1 MSDEVREAINGG
13 HTEMAPTGI
22 DGLDDVLG
30 GGLQRRRLYLVE
42 GVPGSGKTTLALQ
55 FLRTAV
61 ARGEG
66 VLYVT
71 LSETLEELNSVAA
84 SHGWSLDGVLVHEM
98 MPSEGVLDPD
108 EQSTMFHPSEIE
120 LAQTTRS
127 ILADVDRHNPTCVV
141 IDSLSEL
148 RMLSGSPLRYRRQI
162 LALKQYFAS
171 RGCIVILLDDMTGAD
186 EPDVQVQSIVHAV
199 VRLEQLNPEYGSDRR
214 RLRIVK
220 YRAQNFRGGYHDYC
234 IRRGGLQVFPRLV
247 AAEHRQAL
255 SRGKLESG
263 IREFD
268 ALMGGGIEQGTSTL
282 FVGAAG
288 TGKSTLAA
296 QFAAAAASRGQHA
309 ACFIFDESTA
319 TLLTRTAQL
328 GIPLAEGVEKG
339 LVTIRPVDPAELS
352 PGELVHQV
360 RLAVERDNAVLVV
373 IDSLNG
379 YLNAMPG
386 ERYLAIQLHEL
397 LAYLSQRNVA
407 TILVAAH
414 QGLIGQMTVTVD
426 ATYLADAVVLLRF
439 FEARGEIRQALSV
452 VKKRGGSHE
461 RTIREFGFE
470 NGAIKVGEAL
480 RKFRGVLTGVPVY
493 EGADAPLIKEHG
505 H

>member
-1 MSDEVREAINGG
+1 MPDAAQRETRTRETAIV
-13 HTEMAPTGI
+13 PVGI
-22 DGLDDVLG
+22 EGLDDVLG

-42 GVPGSGKTTLALQ
+42 GVPGSGKTTLAMQ
-55 FLRTAV
+55 FLIAAV
-61 ARGEG
+61 GRGET

-71 LSETLEELNSVAA
+71 LSETLEELHDVAA
-84 SHGWSLDGVLVHEM
+84 SHGWSLGNIIVHEM

-127 ILADVDRHNPTCVV
+127 ILADVDRHNPSCVV

-171 RGCIVILLDDMTGAD
+171 RGCIVMLLDDMTGT

-199 VRLEQLNPEYGSDRR
+199 LRLEQLNPEYGSDRR
-214 RLRIVK
+214 RLRVLK

-234 IRRGGLQVFPRLV
+234 IKRGGLQVFPRLV
-247 AAEHRQAL
+247 AAEHRQVL
-255 SRGKLESG
+255 SRAKLASG
-263 IREFD
+263 IPELD
-268 ALMGGGIEQGTSTL
+268 TLLGGGLEQGTSTL

-288 TGKSTLAA
+288 TGKSTLSA
-296 QFAAAAASRGQHA
+296 QFAAAAALRGQRSA
-309 ACFIFDESTA
+309 IFAFDESPA
-319 TLLTRTAQL
+319 TLLTRAEQL
-328 GIPLAEGVEKG
+328 GIQLAQGVEAG
-339 LVTIRPVDPAELS
+339 LVSIRPVDPSELS
-352 PGELVHQV
+352 PGELVHLV
-360 RLAVERDNAVLVV
+360 RTAVERDNAALIV

-386 ERYLAIQLHEL
+386 ERYLSIQLHEL

-407 TILVAAH
+407 TILVSAH
-414 QGLIGQMTVTVD
+414 QGLIGQMTTTVD

-439 FEARGEIRQALSV
+439 FESRGEIRQALSV

-461 RTIREFGFE
+461 RTIREFGLE
-470 NGAIKVGEAL
+470 GGSIKVGQAL
-480 RKFRGVLTGVPVY
+480 RAFRGVLTGVPVY
-493 EGADAPLIKEHG
+493 EGRDEPLMKDHVR
-505 H
+505 

>member
-1 MSDEVREAINGG
+1 VA
-13 HTEMAPTGI
+13 TEIAPTGI
-22 DGLDDVLG
+22 EGLDDVLG

-42 GVPGSGKTTLALQ
+42 GVPGSGKTTFAIQ
-55 FLRTAV
+55 FLLTAV
-61 ARGEG
+61 ARGES

-71 LSETLEELNSVAA
+71 LSETLEELRDVAR
-84 SHGWSLDGVLVHEM
+84 SHGWVLDDIIVHEM
-98 MPSEGVLDPD
+98 MPNEGVLDPD

-120 LAQTTRS
+120 LAETTRS
-127 ILADVDRHNPTCVV
+127 ILADVDHHNPTCVV

-186 EPDVQVQSIVHAV
+186 RPDVQVQSIVHAV
-199 VRLEQLNPEYGSDRR
+199 VRLEQLNPEYGNDRR
-214 RLRIVK
+214 RLRVVK
-220 YRAQNFRGGYHDYC
+220 YRAQQFRGGYHDYC

-247 AAEHRQAL
+247 AAEHRQVLA
-255 SRGKLESG
+255 RDKLASG
-263 IREFD
+263 IAELD
-268 ALMGGGIEQGTSTL
+268 ALLGGGLEQGTSTL
-282 FVGAAG
+282 IAGAAG

-296 QFAAAAASRGQHA
+296 QFAAAAAARGQHA
-309 ACFIFDESTA
+309 ALFIFDESKA
-319 TLLTRTAQL
+319 TLLTRAAQL
-328 GIPLAEGVEKG
+328 GIPLMEGVEAR
-339 LVTIRPVDPAELS
+339 LVTIQPVDPAELS

-360 RLAVERDNAVLVV
+360 RLAVERDKAALIV

-386 ERYLAIQLHEL
+386 ERFLAIQLHEM

-407 TILVAAH
+407 TILVSAY

-439 FEARGEIRQALSV
+439 FEMRGEIRQALSV
-452 VKKRGGSHE
+452 MKKRGSNHE
-461 RTIREFGFE
+461 RTIREFGLE
-470 NGAIKVGEAL
+470 NGTIKVGKAL
-480 RKFRGVLTGVPVY
+480 RAFRGVLTGVPVY
-493 EGADAPLIKEHG
+493 EGGDEPLIKDHDRG
-505 H
+505 

>member
-1 MSDEVREAINGG
+1 MSDEAREAINRANS
-13 HTEMAPTGI
+13 EIVPTGI
-22 DGLDDVLG
+22 EGLDDVLG

-42 GVPGSGKTTLALQ
+42 GVPGSGKTTLAMQ
-55 FLRTAV
+55 FLLTAV

-71 LSETLEELNSVAA
+71 LSETLEELKGVAS
-84 SHGWSLDGVLVHEM
+84 SHGWTLDKLIVHEM

-127 ILADVDRHNPTCVV
+127 ILADVDRHNPSCVV

-162 LALKQYFAS
+162 LALKQYFAQ
-171 RGCIVILLDDMTGAD
+171 RGCIVMLLDDMTGT

-199 VRLEQLNPEYGSDRR
+199 LRLEQLNPEYGSERR
-214 RLRIVK
+214 RLRVVK
-220 YRAQNFRGGYHDYC
+220 YRAQDFRGGFHDYC
-234 IRRGGLQVFPRLV
+234 IRRGGLEVFPRLV

-255 SRGKLESG
+255 SRGKLASG
-263 IREFD
+263 IPELD
-268 ALMGGGIEQGTSTL
+268 SLMGGGIEQGTSTL
-282 FVGAAG
+282 FAGAAG

-309 ACFIFDESTA
+309 AFFIFDESPA

-328 GIPLAEGVEKG
+328 GVPLAEGVEKG

-360 RLAVERDNAVLVV
+360 RLAVERDHAALIV

-386 ERYLAIQLHEL
+386 ERYLAIQLHEM

-407 TILVAAH
+407 TILVSAH

-461 RTIREFGFE
+461 RTIREFGLE
-470 NGAIKVGEAL
+470 NGAIKVGETL
-480 RKFRGVLTGVPVY
+480 RSFRGVLTGIPVY
-493 EGADAPLIKEHG
+493 EGPDGPLIKNPS
-505 H
+505 

>member
-1 MSDEVREAINGG
+1 
-13 HTEMAPTGI
+13 MADDGRAAANKVNSEIVPTGI
-22 DGLDDVLG
+22 EGLDDVLG

-55 FLRTAV
+55 FLLTAV
-61 ARGEG
+61 GRGEP

-71 LSETLEELNSVAA
+71 LSETREELQAVAA
-84 SHGWSLDGVLVHEM
+84 SHGWVLEPIIIHEM
-98 MPSEGVLDPD
+98 MPSVGVLDPD

-120 LAQTTRS
+120 LAQTTRA
-127 ILADVDRHNPTCVV
+127 ILADVDRHAPTCVV

-171 RGCIVILLDDMTGAD
+171 RGCIVMLLDDMTG

-199 VRLEQLNPEYGSDRR
+199 LRLEQLNPEYGTDRR
-214 RLRIVK
+214 RLRVVK
-220 YRAQNFRGGYHDYC
+220 YRAQDFRGGYHDYC
-234 IRRGGLQVFPRLV
+234 IQRGGLQVFPRLV
-247 AAEHRQAL
+247 AAEHRQTV

-263 IREFD
+263 IPELD
-268 ALMGGGIEQGTSTL
+268 ALLGGGLEQGTSTL

-296 QFAAAAASRGQHA
+296 QFAAAAAERGQRSSF
-309 ACFIFDESTA
+309 FIFDESTA
-319 TLLTRTAQL
+319 TLLSRTSQL
-328 GIPLAEGVEKG
+328 GVALAQSADKG
-339 LVTIRPVDPAELS
+339 LVTINPVDPAELS
-352 PGELVHQV
+352 PGELVHRM
-360 RLAVERDNAVLVV
+360 RLAVERDGAALIV

-407 TILVAAH
+407 TILVSAY
-414 QGLIGQMTVTVD
+414 QGLIGQMTVSVD
-426 ATYLADAVVLLRF
+426 ATYLADAVVLMRF
-439 FEARGEIRQALSV
+439 FEAHGEIRQALSV

-470 NGAIKVGEAL
+470 NGAIKVGETL
-480 RKFRGVLTGVPVY
+480 REFRGVLTGVPMY
-493 EGADAPLIKEHG
+493 GGSDAALTKEHE
-505 H
+505 HP

>member
-1 MSDEVREAINGG
+1 MSDEVREAINKANN
-13 HTEMAPTGI
+13 EMVRTGI
-22 DGLDDVLG
+22 EGLDDVLG

-55 FLRTAV
+55 FLLTAV

-84 SHGWSLDGVLVHEM
+84 SHGWSLDGVIVHEM
-98 MPSEGVLDPD
+98 MPNEGVLDPD

-120 LAQTTRS
+120 LAQTTRA
-127 ILADVDRHNPTCVV
+127 ILADVDRHNPTCIV

-162 LALKQYFAS
+162 LGLKQYFAS

-214 RLRIVK
+214 RLRVVK

-247 AAEHRQAL
+247 AAEHRQTLA
-255 SRGKLESG
+255 RGKLASDIPELDS
-263 IREFD
+263 
-268 ALMGGGIEQGTSTL
+268 LLGGGLEQGTSTL

-296 QFAAAAASRGQHA
+296 QFAAAAAARGERA
-309 ACFIFDESTA
+309 ALFLFDESSA
-319 TLLTRTAQL
+319 TLMTRAAQL
-328 GIPLAEGVEKG
+328 AVPLAEGVQKG
-339 LVTIRPVDPAELS
+339 LVSIRPVDPAELS
-352 PGELVHQV
+352 PGELMHQV
-360 RLAVERDNAVLVV
+360 RLAVERDQTALIV

-386 ERYLAIQLHEL
+386 ERYLSIQLHEM
-397 LAYLSQRNVA
+397 LAYLGQRNVA
-407 TILVAAH
+407 TILVSAH
-414 QGLIGQMTVTVD
+414 QGLIGPMVATVD
-426 ATYLADAVVLLRF
+426 ATYLADAVLLLRF

-461 RTIREFGFE
+461 RTIREFGLE
-470 NGAIKVGEAL
+470 NGAIKVGETL
-480 RKFRGVLTGVPVY
+480 RGFRGILTGVPVY
-493 EGADAPLIKEHG
+493 EGSDGPLIKQ
-505 H
+505 

>member
-1 MSDEVREAINGG
+1 MSDADREAVKSANDEIV
-13 HTEMAPTGI
+13 PTGI
-22 DGLDDVLG
+22 EGLDDVLG

-42 GVPGSGKTTLALQ
+42 GVPGSGKTTLAMQ
-55 FLRTAV
+55 FLLTAV
-61 ARGEG
+61 ARGEP

-71 LSETLEELNSVAA
+71 LSETREELNSVAA
-84 SHGWSLDGVLVHEM
+84 SHGWSLDKIAMHEM

-120 LAQTTRS
+120 LAQTTRA
-127 ILADVDRHNPTCVV
+127 ILADVDRHNPTCIV

-148 RMLSGSPLRYRRQI
+148 RMLSGGPLRYRRQI
-162 LALKQYFAS
+162 LALKQFFAS
-171 RGCIVILLDDMTGAD
+171 HGCIVVLLDDMTGF

-199 VRLEQLNPEYGSDRR
+199 LRLEQLNPEYGSDRR
-214 RLRIVK
+214 RLRVIK
-220 YRAQNFRGGYHDYC
+220 YRAQEFRSGYHDYC

-247 AAEHRQAL
+247 AAEHRRTL
-255 SRGKLESG
+255 SRTKLASG
-263 IREFD
+263 IP
-268 ALMGGGIEQGTSTL
+268 ALDSMLGGGLEQGTSTL

-309 ACFIFDESTA
+309 AVFIFDESTA
-319 TLLTRTAQL
+319 TLLTRTSQL
-328 GIPLAEGVEKG
+328 GIPLREAVEKG

-352 PGELVHQV
+352 PGEFVQQV
-360 RLAVERDNAVLVV
+360 RSAVERDNAAVIV

-386 ERYLAIQLHEL
+386 ERYLVIQLHEL
-397 LAYLSQRNVA
+397 LAYLAQCNVA
-407 TILVAAH
+407 TIMVSAH
-414 QGLIGQMTVTVD
+414 QGLIGQMTATVD

-452 VKKRGGSHE
+452 VKKRGSSHE
-461 RTIREFGFE
+461 RSIREFGLQ
-470 NGAIKVGEAL
+470 NGAIRVGETL
-480 RKFRGVLTGVPVY
+480 RAFRGVLTGVPIY
-493 EGADAPLIKEHG
+493 EPTDAPPSKDHG
-505 H
+505 D

>member
-1 MSDEVREAINGG
+1 MSDEVREAIDKAHN
-13 HTEMAPTGI
+13 ELVPTGI
-22 DGLDDVLG
+22 EGLDDVLG

-55 FLRTAV
+55 FLLTAV
-61 ARGEG
+61 ARGEN

-84 SHGWSLDGVLVHEM
+84 SHGWALGGVIVHEM
-98 MPSEGVLDPD
+98 MPNEGVLDPD

-199 VRLEQLNPEYGSDRR
+199 LRLEQLNPEYGSDRR

-220 YRAQNFRGGYHDYC
+220 YRAQDFRGGYHDYC

-247 AAEHRQAL
+247 AAEHRQPP
-255 SRGKLESG
+255 SRGKMASEIPELDS
-263 IREFD
+263 
-268 ALMGGGIEQGTSTL
+268 LLGGGLEQGTSTL

-296 QFAAAAASRGQHA
+296 QFAAAAAARGQRA
-309 ACFIFDESTA
+309 ALFLFDESTA
-319 TLLTRTAQL
+319 TLLTRTSQL
-328 GIPLAEGVEKG
+328 AVPLAEGVEKG
-339 LVTIRPVDPAELS
+339 LVAIRPVDPAELS
-352 PGELVHQV
+352 PGELMHLV
-360 RLAVERDNAVLVV
+360 RLAVERDHSALIV

-386 ERYLAIQLHEL
+386 ERYLSIQLHEM
-397 LAYLSQRNVA
+397 LAYLGQRNVA
-407 TILVAAH
+407 TILVSAH
-414 QGLIGQMTVTVD
+414 QGLIGPMTAAVD

-461 RTIREFGFE
+461 RTIREFGLE
-470 NGAIKVGEAL
+470 NGTIRVGETL
-480 RKFRGVLTGVPVY
+480 RSFRGVLTGVPVY
-493 EGADAPLIKEHG
+493 EGTDAPLMKDHG